1 MFPAAARSAELSM
14 PRTAELHRVER
25 ALDHLVPTVGV
36 VGLTDNHMGRPRL
49 SPLAAIPAC
58 LSRNLRPIVHLSCRD
73 RNRLGQQQQVMGAAA
88 LGALGVL
95 VVRGDRQAVALD
107 SGLSVIDTLAAIPEW
122 AQPERLLRGAVTNPF
137 AGRSRELRLL
147 ERKARAGVD
156 FIQTQMVFNIDLLD
170 DFLDDARDVLPPEVV
185 VFASVGLIRSRR
197 SLDFVLRALP
207 NCPVPDAV
215 AARIVAGEGVAV
227 AEELAA
233 EVGRRPGLRLHLI
246 PLGGERH
253 AAAIARSFT
262 DARQAE
268 VRATG

>member
-1 MFPAAARSAELSM
+1 M

-58 LSRNLRPIVHLSCRD
+58 LRRNLRPIVHLSCRD
-73 RNRLGQQQQVMGAAA
+73 RNRLGQQQQVMGASA

-95 VVRGDRQAVALD
+95 VVRGDKQGAVLD
-107 SGLSVIDTLAAIPEW
+107 SGLSVIDTLASIPEW
-122 AQPERLLRGAVTNPF
+122 AQPGSLLRGAVVNPF
-137 AGRSRELRLL
+137 ASRSRELRLL
-147 ERKARAGVD
+147 ERKAQAGVD
-156 FIQTQMVFNIDLLD
+156 FIQTQMLFDFDLFD
-170 DFLDDARDVLPPEVV
+170 DFLDDARGVLPPEVV
-185 VFASVGLIRSRR
+185 VFASVGLVRSPR
-197 SLDFVLRALP
+197 SLDFILRSLP
-207 NCPVPDAV
+207 NCPVPEQMAS
-215 AARIVAGEGVAV
+215 RLRAGEGVAV

-253 AAAIARSFT
+253 AATIAQAFT

-268 VRATG
+268 ARATG